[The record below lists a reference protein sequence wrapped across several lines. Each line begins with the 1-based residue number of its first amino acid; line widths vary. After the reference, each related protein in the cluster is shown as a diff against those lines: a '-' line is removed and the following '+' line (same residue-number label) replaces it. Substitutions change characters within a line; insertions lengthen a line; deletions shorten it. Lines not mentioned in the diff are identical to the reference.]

1 MDLGVLYAQV
11 VSLIERIAMS
21 ESRTVV
27 AVKLRYNP
35 KVFWFDPALSTYAA
49 GDHVL
54 VDTERGREIGLV
66 VDPVIEVTDKQ
77 IKALK
82 SPLKPV
88 VRVLSKGDFDRIDE
102 LDAKG
107 RAAMPVFRELIEK
120 HNLEVKPV
128 SVEFLFTGDKAVFYF
143 SNDER
148 VDFRDLVRD
157 LAAHFHI
164 RVDMRQ
170 IGVRDEARILG
181 GLAHCGEELCCARL
195 GGEFQPVSIRMAKEQ
210 DLPLNPTKISGACGR
225 LMCCLRYEF
234 EAYRDFK
241 SRAPKRG
248 ALIETPIGKAKVID
262 FDTPREIITM
272 RLEDGKL
279 FSIPLGEFDCVQN
292 ENGTARPCCISR
304 DAIERCASSSIL
316 MALTALEQEL
326 VQKEAPPGREGGRG
340 RGRDRGREGGQES
353 GREDG
358 RNGGRDSGR
367 NGGRDSGRNGGHED
381 ESELPVR
388 RLRRSSR
395 RGASGKQGA
404 EGRVEGRVE
413 EKRGTED
420 RVEGKR
426 RGTNAN
432 RRANQS
438 GHQGDSAR
446 QERKQ
451 GESAN
456 KGSGG
461 LGGTSANKESGN
473 SKGASARDRR
483 STQGTRPRPGQHS
496 SGLRNADH
504 AEDRTKGR
512 TGDSAKDQTE
522 GRTENRTAGRP
533 PEQASE
539 GSTRRTGGDRRRRR
553 RSSNNSSS

>member
-1 MDLGVLYAQV
+1 
-11 VSLIERIAMS
+11 MS

-35 KVFWFDPALSTYAA
+35 KIFWFDPALSTYEA

-66 VDPVIEVTDKQ
+66 VDPAIEVTNKQ

-88 VRVLSKGDFDRIDE
+88 VRALGKSDFDRVDE

-210 DLPLNPTKISGACGR
+210 DLPLNPAKISGACGR

-241 SRAPKRG
+241 NRAPKRG
-248 ALIETPIGKAKVID
+248 ALIETPIGKAKVVD
-262 FDTPREIITM
+262 FDTPREVITM

-279 FSIPLGEFDCVQN
+279 LSIPLAEFDSV
-292 ENGTARPCCISR
+292 EDESGATRPCCVSR
-304 DAIERCASSSIL
+304 DAIDRCASSSIL
-316 MALTALEQEL
+316 MALAALEQEL
-326 VQKEAPPGREGGRG
+326 VQKETTSEREGGRG
-340 RGRDRGREGGQES
+340 RGRERGRESGREGGRDAR
-353 GREDG
+353 REDEG
-358 RNGGRDSGR
+358 
-367 NGGRDSGRNGGHED
+367 
-381 ESELPVR
+381 ELPTR

-395 RGASGKQGA
+395 RNAEGKQGA
-404 EGRVEGRVE
+404 DGRADGRAEGRSEGRADGRTE
-413 EKRGTED
+413 GRGD
-420 RVEGKR
+420 GRAEGR
-426 RGTNAN
+426 RRDANAN
-432 RRANQS
+432 RRTSQS
-438 GHQGDSAR
+438 NRQNESLRQGG
-446 QERKQ
+446 KQ
-451 GESAN
+451 AESAS
-456 KGSGG
+456 KGSGSSS
-461 LGGTSANKESGN
+461 GTAARSKRSAQ
-473 SKGASARDRR
+473 GA
-483 STQGTRPRPGQHS
+483 RPRPGQHS
-496 SGLRNADH
+496 SGLRSADH
-504 AEDRTKGR
+504 TEDRAEGR
-512 TGDSAKDQTE
+512 AKDRAE
-522 GRTENRTAGRP
+522 GNAESRTENRGAGRSR
-533 PEQASE
+533 EQTGE
-539 GSTRRTGGDRRRRR
+539 DSTKRTGDDRRRRR
-553 RSSNNSSS
+553 RSNNSSLS